1 MEKSLFERMGGTYHQ
16 EGDYFLP
23 DLSVPELP
31 AIGIWGQ
38 RRRRYLK
45 EHRQALYTALL
56 LSGKLNDHLSEVD
69 EQAEAMFSQLVKQMA
84 AQDSITEQ
92 FKADN
97 QMEWVRQMNSAR
109 NRAEEVIY
117 NKLIYACR
125 EHLAD
130 CPIFKDTGQSVTVRP
145 DIFLLPPL
153 FSPWPE

>member
-117 NKLIYACR
+117 NKFIYA
-125 EHLAD
+125 
-130 CPIFKDTGQSVTVRP
+130 
-145 DIFLLPPL
+145 
-153 FSPWPE
+153 

>member
-1 MEKSLFERMGGTYHQ
+1 MEDYIIEKSLFERMGGTYHQ

-117 NKLIYACR
+117 NKLIYA
-125 EHLAD
+125 
-130 CPIFKDTGQSVTVRP
+130 
-145 DIFLLPPL
+145 
-153 FSPWPE
+153 

>member
-1 MEKSLFERMGGTYHQ
+1 MEKSLFERMSGTYHQ

-117 NKLIYACR
+117 NKLIYA
-125 EHLAD
+125 
-130 CPIFKDTGQSVTVRP
+130 
-145 DIFLLPPL
+145 
-153 FSPWPE
+153 

>member
-1 MEKSLFERMGGTYHQ
+1 MSGDYIMEKSFFEQMGGTYYQ

-117 NKLIYACR
+117 NKLIYA
-125 EHLAD
+125 
-130 CPIFKDTGQSVTVRP
+130 
-145 DIFLLPPL
+145 
-153 FSPWPE
+153 